1 MAKQKGSTPK
11 PVLIK
16 ELADMALTWPIARGE
31 LSSFLD
37 QLNHLN
43 FSWRRDNGE
52 EIFTLVLNSSEME
65 WLKRLVA

>member
-1 MAKQKGSTPK
+1 
-11 PVLIK
+11 
-16 ELADMALTWPIARGE
+16 MALTWPIARGE